1 MRDTRKDKEYF
12 ASFLKDQYSDI
23 IDQSAKL
30 SETKD
35 PGKKQRILESFV
47 PCYVDLIK
55 AEFSAGSGK
64 DKLTNLMINTCKA
77 AAEYKENSPETLLIL
92 MSLAIALDKSNSVK
106 ELISKNE
113 NLISADRL
121 LSYFAGFLT
130 KGDRKWDN
138 SLRLSPVYAWLD
150 PVLESV
156 DSEEQTERLQNYL
169 NYYWYPNHAEYA
181 WYDSHKRDTNTYCGY
196 WSFESA
202 TLVKILDL
210 DEQDFKG
217 LEYSPAL

>member
-12 ASFLKDQYSDI
+12 DSFLKDQYSDI
-23 IDQSAKL
+23 VDQSAKL

-35 PGKKQRILESFV
+35 PEKRQRILESFV
-47 PCYVDLIK
+47 PCYVDLIE

-64 DKLTNLMINTCKA
+64 NKLTNLMINTCKA
-77 AAEYKENSPETLLIL
+77 AVEYKENSPETLLIL
-92 MSLAIALDKSNSVK
+92 MSLAIILDKSDSVE
-106 ELISKNE
+106 ELISKNY

-130 KGDRKWDN
+130 KGAQKWD
-138 SLRLSPVYAWLD
+138 SSIKLLPEYAWLD
-150 PVLESV
+150 PVLESA

-181 WYDSHKRDTNTYCGY
+181 WYDSDSSDEDIYCGY

-202 TLVKILDL
+202 ALVKILDL
-210 DEQDFKG
+210 DEHDFKG
-217 LEYSPAL
+217 LEYYPAL